1 MQKKKD
7 KSGLSWNQVG
17 TKSEYQKYKGTE
29 DSLQKSVAQ
38 YLDTKKVLWCHPPNG
53 GSRNIIEATKL
64 KGMGVKSGVPDCLIF
79 TQKKG
84 YSGLAI
90 ELKVGYNKPSEN
102 QKDFIKGLEANGW
115 LCVVSHSLDE
125 CIELIDWYVMQ
136 E

>member
-1 MQKKKD
+1 MQKKKEP
-7 KSGLSWNQVG
+7 LTNQVG
-17 TKSEYQKYKGTE
+17 TTQNHPKYKGTE
-29 DSLQKSVAQ
+29 DNLQKSVAQ

-90 ELKVGYNKPSEN
+90 ELKVGYNKPSDN
-102 QKDFIKGLEANGW
+102 QKEFIKGLESNNW
-115 LCVVSHSLDE
+115 FCVVSHSLDE
-125 CIELIDWYVMQ
+125 CINLIDWYLSQ